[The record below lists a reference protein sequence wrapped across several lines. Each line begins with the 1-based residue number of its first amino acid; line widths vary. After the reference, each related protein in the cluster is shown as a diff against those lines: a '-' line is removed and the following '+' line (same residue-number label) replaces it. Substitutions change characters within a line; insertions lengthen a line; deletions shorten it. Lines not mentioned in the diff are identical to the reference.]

1 MKSRVSCIED
11 IVLIEYAKNY
21 EQELRNIF
29 YSLYFDP
36 FYKYIF
42 LHPWRDDF
50 ELPISTYD
58 YHSFVSLDKNQIIGF
73 IAYNIN
79 RITDS
84 VNRIQI
90 VNFNK
95 KYSYIFG
102 KDAIICIKNIFE
114 KLNFRKINFDIII
127 GNPIE
132 KTYDGLIL
140 RYGGRIV
147 GVKKEEIKLIDGK
160 YHDLKQ
166 YEILREDYFKS
177 IK

>member
-1 MKSRVSCIED
+1 
-11 IVLIEYAKNY
+11 LIEYAKKY
-21 EQELRNIF
+21 EQELRSIF
-29 YSLYFDP
+29 YNLNFDL
-36 FYKYIF
+36 FYKYAF

-50 ELPISTYD
+50 ELPVSTYD
-58 YHSFVSLDKNQIIGF
+58 YHSFVSHDKNQIIGF

-84 VNRIQI
+84 VSRIQI

-102 KDAIICIKNIFE
+102 KDAIICMKNVFE
-114 KLNFRKINFDIII
+114 VFNFRKINFDIVI

-132 KTYDGLIL
+132 KTYDKLIL

-147 GVKKEEIKLIDGK
+147 GVKKEDVKLIDGK
-160 YHDLKQ
+160 YYDLKQ
-166 YEILREDYFKS
+166 YEIFREDYFS
-177 IK
+177 RIK